1 MERMTG
7 MTQGE
12 LHATLEMLEAH
23 AIANRH
29 HARLS
34 YVGVLGASDL
44 ALVVDGVAVI
54 AQGIGLAVHAR
65 SAEAAETVRALFC
78 TLEIPD
84 PLRRE
89 IVDRMCHELA
99 VLRTYRDRAAE
110 LERVRPAAST
120 PSVAGTLVDHCGG
133 CIYLPDLVDCGCQVA
148 CAVAEAGCDVG
159 CL

>member
-1 MERMTG
+1 

-23 AIANRH
+23 AVTHGHR
-29 HARLS
+29 ARLI

-65 SAEAAETVRALFC
+65 SAEAAATVRALFS

-84 PLRRE
+84 PPRRE

-110 LERVRPAAST
+110 LERTRPAASK
-120 PSVAGTLVDHCGG
+120 PSVAGALVDHCGV
-133 CIYLPDLVDCGCQVA
+133 CTYLPDLVDCGVQIV